1 MKGNNVNKINI
12 QDQLLYQARKDNCTV
27 KIFLLKGLQLTGK
40 IVAYDMYSILLESN
54 NRLQLI
60 FKHAIS
66 TIDLPE
72 SIRFNVDSPRKTE

>member
-1 MKGNNVNKINI
+1 LSKINI
-12 QDQLLYQARKDNCTV
+12 QDQLLYLARKENAPV
-27 KIFLLKGLQLTGK
+27 KIFLLKGLQLSGK

-72 SIRFNVDSPRKTE
+72 NVRTAFETAKNS

>member
-1 MKGNNVNKINI
+1 MSKINI
-12 QDQLLYQARKDNCTV
+12 QDQLLYQARKENCSV
-27 KIFLLKGLQLTGK
+27 KIFLMKGLQLTGK

-60 FKHAIS
+60 FKHSIS

-72 SIRFNVDSPRKTE
+72 KIKLTFEGGKKPE

>member
-1 MKGNNVNKINI
+1 MKGNKMNKINI
-12 QDQLLYQARKDNCTV
+12 QDQLLYQARKENCQV

-40 IVAYDMYSILLESN
+40 IVAYDMYSILLESS

-72 SIRFNVDSPRKTE
+72 SIRFNTDGPKKTD